1 MTDIGDDSQEHPQ
14 ASQEGVTRH
23 SRLTDRTTVAALLM
37 VMSAAV
43 FVVIALSNRHDH
55 NTHDHATANVTTA
68 DASASDPAHDHST
81 HVHSEDIGAT
91 FVSTE
96 RISPSEACRTIIGCV
111 DAGPKPQSPGDR
123 GGWAQLMTLGAVVIG
138 VGFIATKI
146 IRATRGASTN
156 IRQK

>member
-68 DASASDPAHDHST
+68 DASASDPGTRSQHSRPLRRHRRHVCQHRT
-81 HVHSEDIGAT
+81 H
-91 FVSTE
+91 
-96 RISPSEACRTIIGCV
+96 
-111 DAGPKPQSPGDR
+111 QSV
-123 GGWAQLMTLGAVVIG
+123 GGLPHHHRL
-138 VGFIATKI
+138 
-146 IRATRGASTN
+146 RRRGAQAAKSW
-156 IRQK
+156 